1 MTLEQAYF
9 IKQILVG
16 FGSIVSIVFLTIQM
30 QKNSYILRKQ
40 MADQRLQGTN

>member
-1 MTLEQAYF
+1 MTLEQDYF

-16 FGSIVSIVFLTIQM
+16 FESIISIVFLTIQM

-40 MADQRLQGTN
+40 MADQRLQRTN